1 MHQTEL
7 HYQLLQAIKANPNA
21 SQRQLAKE
29 VGISLGKAN
38 YCLKSLIEKG
48 WVKAG
53 NFKRS
58 KNKLGYLYLLTPEGV
73 EEKAKLTQSFLE
85 RKVAEYEQLENEIEQ
100 LRQQVSAHNKSN

>member
-58 KNKLGYLYLLTPEGV
+58 KNKLGYLYLLTPKGV

-100 LRQQVSAHNKSN
+100 LRQQVSTHNKSN